1 MSTISLKT
9 TPKIDA
15 LVRAQAA
22 KAKISLSEW
31 IRQAVI
37 AHAQHGTTNTNTS
50 SAHDLASDLCGVFAD
65 GPSDLSTSNLASDPR
80 WMDRFGTD

>member
-9 TPKIDA
+9 TPQFDA

-22 KAKISLSEW
+22 KANVNLSEW

-37 AHAQHGTTNTNTS
+37 AHAQHGTANNKTA
-50 SAHDLASDLCGVFAD
+50 SAHDLTDDLCGIFSD
-65 GPSDLSTSNLASDPR
+65 GPSDLASDPK